1 MLRTPSYVV
10 ERICFWSFVKSQEI
24 TTDSDS
30 LLIKIGSLGFLMSYK
45 IINWSLPQVATSVE
59 SLFQTA

>member
-1 MLRTPSYVV
+1 
-10 ERICFWSFVKSQEI
+10 VKSQEI

-45 IINWSLPQVATSVE
+45 IINWSLPQVATSEE